1 MNGSKMSKMQFLDAK
16 FAISLLLTDVKD
28 KVLLCHQLKPESVF
42 QCCKPCDKECQDL
55 ENSYN
60 DFKCEQAG
68 GKA

>member
-1 MNGSKMSKMQFLDAK
+1 MLV
-16 FAISLLLTDVKD
+16 TDVRD
-28 KVLLCHQLKPESVF
+28 KILLCHQLKFVPTYYHCGLESVF

-68 GKA
+68 GKAQVQ